1 MSIAEEVTKLEAASK
16 LTKRE
21 LFALV
26 IMHAYSTHPDTLR
39 SHETKSSALA
49 DLAVLR
55 ADALIEEL
63 EGG

>member
-39 SHETKSSALA
+39 SHETNSSALA